1 MNILSRTRIPAAA
14 AALALLLTAC
24 GGGSEDGTVDDAV
37 AEVSAAGDALASAAA
52 EGSEEDME
60 AAQQD
65 LEESVEDMADSLEA
79 QQSGGSATLTVG
91 DETWTFDG
99 VLCAF
104 GEDEIGQEGA
114 EFVLS
119 AIADGLQFYLSI
131 DEYGHS
137 ASINDIENFE
147 NPSVSWE
154 AEADGFITLSGKEA
168 SGESS
173 FIDYDTMETADGS
186 FEATC
191 P

>member
-1 MNILSRTRIPAAA
+1 MNAIRLPAAA
-14 AALALLLTAC
+14 AALALTLAAC
-24 GGGSEDGTVDDAV
+24 GGSADDGTVDDAV

-173 FIDYDTMETADGS
+173 FIDYDTMETAEGS

>member
-1 MNILSRTRIPAAA
+1 MSILSRIRIPAAT
-14 AALALLLTAC
+14 AALVLTLAAC
-24 GGGSEDGTVDDAV
+24 GGSADDGAVEDAV

-52 EGSEEDME
+52 EGSEEDMQE
-60 AAQQD
+60 AQQD
-65 LEESVEDMADSLEA
+65 LEESVEDMAESLEA
-79 QQSGGSATLTVG
+79 QQSGGSASLTVG
-91 DETWTFDG
+91 DETWDFDG

-119 AIADGLQFYLSI
+119 AIADGLQFYLTI
-131 DEYGHS
+131 DSFGHS

-154 AEADGFITLSGKEA
+154 SETDGFITLSGNDA

-173 FIDYDTMETADGS
+173 FINYDTMETADGS

>member
-1 MNILSRTRIPAAA
+1 MNAIRLPAAA

-119 AIADGLQFYLSI
+119 AIADGVQFYLDISSF
-131 DEYGHS
+131 GHM
-137 ASINDIENFE
+137 ATINDIENFE
-147 NPSVSWE
+147 NPSVNWE
-154 AEADGFITLSGKEA
+154 SEGDDFIILSGKDA

>member
-1 MNILSRTRIPAAA
+1 MNAIRLPAAA

-173 FIDYDTMETADGS
+173 FIDYDTMETAEGS